1 MDDFGE
7 VGKRFG
13 ERGKEFG
20 RRRQR
25 FGEGGEGGGGGTLL
39 RRGTAAPPAGCR
51 RHRRARCGSGRDA
64 GAIDARSGGA
74 AANGGQ
80 RELLPGRGFGS
91 SIPRCGAR
99 KAAPLPYKS
108 TRHGTHV
115 GAHGGPQ
122 ACGLPRLWVIRASPI
137 SPLAPHHILQPFS
150 ISTRDAIHLCQT
162 KTPRNSAL
170 ELAAPFL
177 PQSCSCPIPAL
188 KLLLPC
194 SQQAGLAWTGEMGQ
208 HPKLAEH
215 PTPEFKKTSWLSV
228 ACAALR
234 QTLTG
239 P

>member
-1 MDDFGE
+1 M
-7 VGKRFG
+7 
-13 ERGKEFG
+13 G
-20 RRRQR
+20 REEKGAEAAPCCGAARQR
-25 FGEGGEGGGGGTLL
+25 PLLAAGGTAGRGAGAGAMRERSMLDPEGPRRTGDRGSCCQAGGLGAAFPAAVHARL
-39 RRGTAAPPAGCR
+39 RHSRTNPRGVGPTWGHMVVPKPVVFPG
-51 RHRRARCGSGRDA
+51 CGSSEHRPY
-64 GAIDARSGGA
+64 
-74 AANGGQ
+74 
-80 RELLPGRGFGS
+80 LHLPS
-91 SIPRCGAR
+91 
-99 KAAPLPYKS
+99 
-108 TRHGTHV
+108 
-115 GAHGGPQ
+115 
-122 ACGLPRLWVIRASPI
+122 
-137 SPLAPHHILQPFS
+137 HHILQPFS

-208 HPKLAEH
+208 HPKLPEH